1 MDIEGGNGQ
10 VGAWGLS
17 RPRGSYPRLPGRGLW
32 GNVRVSMPCRGA
44 ARVNT
49 PTAPKYLTTTQ
60 ACSCPGYWFRR
71 TCKYYRAY
79 GEAVALVQAQN
90 AVNSPCM
97 PTWQTWW
104 LPSVRVCLIH
114 P

>member
-1 MDIEGGNGQ
+1 M
-10 VGAWGLS
+10 
-17 RPRGSYPRLPGRGLW
+17 
-32 GNVRVSMPCRGA
+32 
-44 ARVNT
+44 NT

-90 AVNSPCM
+90 AVNKACSPM
-97 PTWQTWW
+97 VAKLATIGE
-104 LPSVRVCLIH
+104 SVSNPPRGANLA
-114 P
+114 PMA